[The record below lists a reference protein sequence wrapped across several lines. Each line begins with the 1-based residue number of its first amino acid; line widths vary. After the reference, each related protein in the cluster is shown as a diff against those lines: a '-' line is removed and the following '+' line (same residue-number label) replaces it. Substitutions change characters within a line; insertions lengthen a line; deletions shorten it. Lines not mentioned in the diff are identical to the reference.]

1 MLFKISVKN
10 IRKSFKD
17 YAVYFFTL
25 ILGVAVFY
33 VFNAIDSQTV
43 MLDVRKNVYDIIKLM
58 NEMLSGVSVFVSCV
72 LGFLIIYASIF
83 LIKRRNKEFGI
94 YLTLGMSKRKISIIL
109 FFETLLIGIVS
120 LVVGLFLGAVLSQ
133 FMSILVANLFDADMT
148 KFKFAEISF

>member
-43 MLDVRKNVYDIIKLM
+43 MLDVRKNVYDIIHFLRR
-58 NEMLSGVSVFVSCV
+58 EMLDFTAFPVFFVSNLLLVQRKKYYFNRATVSRSCSMV
-72 LGFLIIYASIF
+72 L
-83 LIKRRNKEFGI
+83 
-94 YLTLGMSKRKISIIL
+94 
-109 FFETLLIGIVS
+109 
-120 LVVGLFLGAVLSQ
+120 
-133 FMSILVANLFDADMT
+133 
-148 KFKFAEISF
+148 

>member
-43 MLDVRKNVYDIIKLM
+43 MLDVRKNVYDIM
-58 NEMLSGVSVFVSCV
+58 MF
-72 LGFLIIYASIF
+72 
-83 LIKRRNKEFGI
+83 KRR
-94 YLTLGMSKRKISIIL
+94 
-109 FFETLLIGIVS
+109 
-120 LVVGLFLGAVLSQ
+120 AVLDFSALPA
-133 FMSILVANLFDADMT
+133 FFVTNLLLVQCENHYFRRLMV
-148 KFKFAEISF
+148 SFNC

>member
-43 MLDVRKNVYDIIKLM
+43 MLDVRKNVYDIIHFLRR
-58 NEMLSGVSVFVSCV
+58 EMLDFTAFPVFFVSNLLLVQHKKYYFNRATVSRNCSIV
-72 LGFLIIYASIF
+72 L
-83 LIKRRNKEFGI
+83 
-94 YLTLGMSKRKISIIL
+94 
-109 FFETLLIGIVS
+109 
-120 LVVGLFLGAVLSQ
+120 
-133 FMSILVANLFDADMT
+133 
-148 KFKFAEISF
+148 

>member
-43 MLDVRKNVYDIIKLM
+43 MLDVRKNVYDIIHFLRR
-58 NEMLSGVSVFVSCV
+58 EMLDFTAFPVFFVPNLLLVQRKKYYFNRAMVSRNCSIV
-72 LGFLIIYASIF
+72 L
-83 LIKRRNKEFGI
+83 
-94 YLTLGMSKRKISIIL
+94 
-109 FFETLLIGIVS
+109 
-120 LVVGLFLGAVLSQ
+120 
-133 FMSILVANLFDADMT
+133 
-148 KFKFAEISF
+148 